1 MGALAIDGPAG
12 AGKSTVARAV
22 ASALGWRYVDSGA
35 MYRALAL
42 AVLRH
47 GVEPSDEDAVAA
59 VVESVEVDLDGTR
72 VWLDGEDVS
81 DRIRATDVTS
91 VVSTVAAHPRVRAAL
106 LDRQRDLAV
115 SADVVMEGRDIGT
128 AVLPDAEVKV
138 YLTAAVDERARR
150 RALEEGLPQDETTL
164 ASMVRKLSE
173 RDVADATRE
182 VAPLARAA
190 GAHEVDTTGLTL
202 DEVVARICAIVE
214 QHRRG

>member
-42 AVLRH
+42 AVLRN
-47 GVEPSDEDAVAA
+47 GADPADEDAVAR
-59 VVESVEVDLDGTR
+59 VVETAEVDLDGPR
-72 VWLDGEDVS
+72 VWLDGADVS
-81 DRIRATDVTS
+81 DRIRASDVTA
-91 VVSTVAAHPRVRAAL
+91 VVSVVAAHPRVRAAL
-106 LDRQRDLAV
+106 LDRQRALAT
-115 SADVVMEGRDIGT
+115 STDVVMEGRDIGT
-128 AVLPDAEVKV
+128 AVLPGAEVKV

-150 RALEEGLPQDETTL
+150 RALEQGLPQDEVTL
-164 ASMVRKLSE
+164 TSMARKLSE

-190 GAHEVDTTGLTL
+190 DAHEVDTTGLTL

-214 QHRRG
+214 EHRRG